1 MPLISTVIFD
11 MYDTLVRNNTDLLGA
26 SFKRIIVE
34 QGLSATAEQLWEHW
48 HPVAENFRNRRVEP
62 DRPFQSY
69 YNAWEEG
76 FRKAFSALDQTGDA
90 YAATDQFFADLSKR
104 EPFPETADA
113 LRQVQ
118 SSHRTAVLSNAD
130 DGFLLPN
137 LKLLDLEF
145 ERVLSSEKARVYKP
159 LPGLFEEMLRAL
171 NVKPEA
177 AVYVGDRQF
186 EDVLGAS
193 RVGMHTVW
201 INRGDQSL
209 DPQLP
214 EPTRQIA
221 SLTELPA
228 LLADE
233 FAT

>member
-1 MPLISTVIFD
+1 MPKISTVIFD
-11 MYDTLVRNNTDLLGA
+11 MYDTLVRNTTDLWKA
-26 SFKRIIVE
+26 SFNRIIEE

-48 HPVAENFRNRRVEP
+48 SLVDENFRNKRVEP
-62 DRPFQSY
+62 DRPFRTY
-69 YNAWEEG
+69 YSAWEEG
-76 FRKAFSALDQTGDA
+76 FRSALAALDQTGDPQ
-90 YAATDQFFADLSKR
+90 AATDRFFADLSQR

-118 SSHRTAVLSNAD
+118 SSHRIAVLSNAD

-137 LKLLDLEF
+137 LKLLGLEF
-145 ERVLSSEKARVYKP
+145 ERVLSSEQARVYKP

-171 NVKPEA
+171 QVKPDE

-193 RVGMHTVW
+193 RVGMHPVW
-201 INRGDQSL
+201 INRSDQPL
-209 DPQLP
+209 NPQLP
-214 EPTRQIA
+214 KPAHQIT

-228 LLADE
+228 LLAGE

>member
-1 MPLISTVIFD
+1 MPRISTVIFD
-11 MYDTLVRNNTDLLGA
+11 MYDTLVRNNTDLLKA
-26 SFKRIIVE
+26 SFDRIIEE

-48 HPVAENFRNRRVEP
+48 RFEDEDFRNKRVEP
-62 DRPFQSY
+62 GRPFRSY
-69 YNAWEEG
+69 YSAWKEG
-76 FRKAFSALDQTGDA
+76 FRKAFSALDRTGDPA
-90 YAATDQFFADLSKR
+90 AATDRFFADLSQR

-113 LRQVQ
+113 LRRVQ

-137 LKLLDLEF
+137 LKRLGLEF
-145 ERVLSSEKARVYKP
+145 ERVMSSEEARVYKP

-171 NVKPEA
+171 QVNPEE

-193 RVGMHTVW
+193 RVGMRPVW
-201 INRGDQSL
+201 INRGDQTL
-209 DPQLP
+209 DPRLP
-214 EPTRQIA
+214 KPVHQIA
-221 SLTELPA
+221 TLTELPG
-228 LLADE
+228 LLAGE